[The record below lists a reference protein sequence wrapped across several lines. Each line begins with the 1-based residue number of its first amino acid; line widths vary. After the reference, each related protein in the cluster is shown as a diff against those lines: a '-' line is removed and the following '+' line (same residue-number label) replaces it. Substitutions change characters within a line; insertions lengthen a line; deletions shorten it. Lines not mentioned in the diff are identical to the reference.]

1 MSVDNFNFL
10 DYLLTMSVRFKNYKE
25 VTRDYIDSRMLN
37 KVNDDCE
44 VEFCSNCKLMK
55 HIRSVLVEHG
65 YYTFNKHVKWWRINH
80 RWGSV
85 TVEAITDY

>member
-55 HIRSVLVEHG
+55 HIRSVLVEHM
-65 YYTFNKHVKWWRINH
+65 
-80 RWGSV
+80 V
-85 TVEAITDY
+85 TILLTNMLNGGELTIVGVV